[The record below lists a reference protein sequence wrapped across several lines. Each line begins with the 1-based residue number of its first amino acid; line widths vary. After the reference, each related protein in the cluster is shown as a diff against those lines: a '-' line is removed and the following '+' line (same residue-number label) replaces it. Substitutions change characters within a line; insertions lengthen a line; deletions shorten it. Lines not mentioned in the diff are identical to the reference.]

1 MSLIEVD
8 PRLLQ
13 LTGSRL
19 RDAVAVATEVAAERG
34 TLAVLADDAGH
45 AGLTEA
51 VHTFL
56 GKWAH
61 GLGCLVEDAET
72 LASMLADS
80 GAVYVDVET
89 AIAGAASPGGCR

>member
-13 LTGSRL
+13 LTGARL
-19 RDAVAVATEVAAERG
+19 RDAVAVATEVAAEKR

-51 VHTFL
+51 LQTFL
-56 GKWAH
+56 SKWAH

-72 LASMLADS
+72 LATMLADS

-89 AIAGAASPGGCR
+89 AIASAASPGGCR